1 MVTRPADPGVREI
14 PKYPLSTW
22 LTVLARLVAC
32 TAAATAV
39 WAAIAVHQ
47 LQADIAVFRENLETT
62 IGRIET
68 QTVGAD
74 ADLRSLGSELTT
86 AKTDLSKVRLQVA
99 ELKAALSLR

>member
-1 MVTRPADPGVREI
+1 M
-14 PKYPLSTW
+14 
-22 LTVLARLVAC
+22 VAC

-39 WAAIAVHQ
+39 WPRSPSTSF
-47 LQADIAVFRENLETT
+47 QADIAVFRENLETT

-74 ADLRSLGSELTT
+74 ADLRSLGSELTA